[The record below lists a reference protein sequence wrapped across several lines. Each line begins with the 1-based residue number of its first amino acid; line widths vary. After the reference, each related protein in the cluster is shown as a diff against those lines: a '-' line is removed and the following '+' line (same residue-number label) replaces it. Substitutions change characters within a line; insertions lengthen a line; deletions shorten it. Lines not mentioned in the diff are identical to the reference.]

1 MIGIMRRG
9 AMNTEALNIYNE
21 IENWSIEAKKENK
34 DYFYY
39 FDELNSILS
48 GKKSFV
54 VGRKGSGKTSIAQY
68 LVEQEHAD
76 IFCVKLTFK
85 NFPFNILYQ
94 LQNTN
99 EYTSPNQYISI
110 WKYLIFSTICQK
122 MSTNNHIEATIKS
135 KLEKLYGSSA
145 DKSLK
150 DLISHWTTSDFG
162 IEILGCGFNFGGEK
176 NSNPHDWVQTSV
188 ILEKIVKEYC
198 DNSKYYIIFDELDE
212 DYKDCNNKIESEK
225 YQCMLTSLFK
235 AALDVRE
242 IFDRA
247 EKNIYPVVFLRSDI
261 YSQLKDS
268 DKNKWREELIDLVWD
283 RTKLKNMLK
292 HRLSVALKLNENLNF
307 QEVWEKLFSVEPVRM
322 GNRGKKEMGIY
333 EYMERSTEM
342 RPRDFVQYIKECVVI
357 AKSRNQY
364 PILPQTVK
372 DADEHFSNYLKGET
386 IDELY
391 PVLPEIEEILGLL
404 STIRKQN
411 FTFETFEA
419 AYNQLISQGGI
430 QKRNVKNILLLLFD
444 AGVIG
449 NNPQMKGKAIFR
461 FSQVTIP
468 RFNFNESMIIHR
480 GLYKS
485 LQIF

>member
-1 MIGIMRRG
+1 
-9 AMNTEALNIYNE
+9 MNNKALKLYSE
-21 IENWSIEAKKENK
+21 IENWSIEAKKESQ

-54 VGRKGSGKTSIAQY
+54 IGRKGSGKTSIAQY

-76 IFCVKLTFK
+76 TFCVKLTFK

-110 WKYLIFSTICQK
+110 WKYVIFSTICQK
-122 MSTNNHIEATIKS
+122 MSMNNNIDSTIKS
-135 KLEKLYGSSA
+135 KLEKIYGSSN

-150 DLISHWTTSDFG
+150 DLISHWTTNEFG
-162 IEILGCGFNFGGEK
+162 VEILGCGFNVGVEK
-176 NSNPHDWVQTSV
+176 SSNTCDWIQTSV
-188 ILEKIVKEYC
+188 ILEKIIKEYC
-198 DNSKYYIIFDELDE
+198 DDSKYYIIFDELDE
-212 DYKDCNNKIESEK
+212 DYKDCNNKIENEK

-235 AALDVRE
+235 AALDIRE
-242 IFDRA
+242 IFNKA
-247 EKNIYPVVFLRSDI
+247 GKCIYPVVFLRSDI
-261 YSQLKDS
+261 YAQLKDS
-268 DKNKWREELIDLVWD
+268 DKNKWREELIDLIWD
-283 RTKLKNMLK
+283 TTKLQNMLK
-292 HRLSVALKLNENLNF
+292 HRLSVALGRDDYLGFKEIWG
-307 QEVWEKLFSVEPVRM
+307 ELFSSELVQM
-322 GNRGKKEMGIY
+322 GNRQRNRMNIY
-333 EYMERSTEM
+333 KYIERSTEM
-342 RPRDFVQYIKECVVI
+342 RPRDFIQYIKECVAI
-357 AKSRNQY
+357 ARVKDEY
-364 PILPQTVK
+364 PISPKTVK
-372 DADEHFSNYLKGET
+372 RADEQFSNYLRGET

-391 PVLPEIEEILGLL
+391 PIMPEVDEILGLL

-411 FTFETFEA
+411 FTFNTFKEA
-419 AYNQLISQGGI
+419 YEQLTDQTDIP
-430 QKRNVKNILLLLFD
+430 KKNVRTILLQLFD